1 MNCKTVFKI
10 NVSCISDEEVFSII
24 DYIGIEPGITDSFLF
39 FGLICR
45 DTEEEHYT
53 LHDQLNDTLC
63 LLYDK
68 ANILVSLKN
77 QYNIY
82 YSIDVKFSDIEEEI
96 YKKTSFLIDDKAKDF
111 IEKVDAFYNLND
123 GYFE

>member
-10 NVSCISDEEVFSII
+10 NVACISEEEVFSII
-24 DYIGIEPGITDSFLF
+24 DYIGIEPGITDNFLYY
-39 FGLICR
+39 GLMSK

-53 LHDQLNDTLC
+53 LHDQLNETLS

-68 ANILVSLKN
+68 ADILVSLKN

-96 YKKTSFLIDDKAKDF
+96 YRKTSFTIDDKAKSF
-111 IEKVDAFYNLND
+111 IEKVDVFYNLND
-123 GYFE
+123 GFFE